1 MGIYQNLETLE
12 SNLYNAKKSLANALV
27 GKGLDSNAENETL
40 TQLIGKIDDIQT
52 GGDSS
57 GGYVQPKGLYIRV
70 SNEENIVAQG
80 WEGFVLTD
88 TSSMFAACTSATSIT
103 FGESFDTSNVTDMS
117 YMFNSCGKL
126 ISLDLSSFDTSNV
139 TNMVGMFYFCQKLT
153 SLDLSSFDT
162 SNVTNMSYMFYAG
175 NNLKTLDLSS
185 FDTSNVTDMSY
196 MFDACTATTSITFGE
211 SFDTSNVTNMSYMF
225 NGCGKLKSLDLS
237 SFDTSKVTDMS
248 YMFGSN
254 SWSSRWSLT
263 SITFGDKWDT
273 SNVTNMSNM
282 FQLCENLTSLDLS
295 PFNTSAVTKMS
306 YMFSDCNRL
315 KSIEFG
321 DNFDTSNVTNMYY
334 MFQNCSGLTS
344 LDLSSFDT
352 SKVTNMSYMFNG
364 CKSLTSL
371 DLSNFDTS
379 NVTSMSNM
387 FYNCSGLTEIHWDD
401 FGNGSGC
408 TAVSFSNSSKLGVN
422 TTDYPNARQ
431 SLIDMLVTNSFDR
444 ASNGY
449 STFKITL
456 HANTKA
462 VLTEDEIAQIT
473 AKGFTIA

>member
-88 TSSMFAACTSATSIT
+88 TSSMFAACTSA
-103 FGESFDTSNVTDMS
+103 
-117 YMFNSCGKL
+117 
-126 ISLDLSSFDTSNV
+126 
-139 TNMVGMFYFCQKLT
+139 
-153 SLDLSSFDT
+153 
-162 SNVTNMSYMFYAG
+162 
-175 NNLKTLDLSS
+175 
-185 FDTSNVTDMSY
+185 
-196 MFDACTATTSITFGE
+196 TSITFGE